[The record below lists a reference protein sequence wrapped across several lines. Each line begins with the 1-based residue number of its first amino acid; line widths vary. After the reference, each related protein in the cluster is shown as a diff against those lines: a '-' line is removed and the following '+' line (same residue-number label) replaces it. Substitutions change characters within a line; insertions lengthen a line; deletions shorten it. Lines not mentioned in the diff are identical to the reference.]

1 MKFDIRTSPVIRYL
15 NLLPCYLHFRGELSI
30 LVCFRE
36 GSIPSFTAKIFQ
48 FVGMWFEPVNLAMF
62 ICKQRI
68 YPQWIFQKRA
78 TIQTIQPHQQDIY
91 IYIYL
96 ESNPYYIQ
104 VKISWVKSIFWSK
117 HTITF
122 LNDHILTQK
131 PCYQRPP
138 ATHLH
143 SFLIP
148 LTMSTGNVLASQK
161 ISVRSSEPVKI
172 SVESGEKA
180 AQETW
185 FGHGYGEF
193 LQKAQV
199 GRLCVEIVA
208 SKKSVI
214 VDEPS

>member
-91 IYIYL
+91 IYIYILSQIHIIFRSRYL
-96 ESNPYYIQ
+96 ESNPYSGQNTPLPSSMIISSPKNPAIRGRQLPISTPSSSHWRCQQ
-104 VKISWVKSIFWSK
+104 VTCWHPRRSASGRQSQSKSLWNLGRKLPRRPGLAMAMVSFCRK
-117 HTITF
+117 HK
-122 LNDHILTQK
+122 LED
-131 PCYQRPP
+131 C
-138 ATHLH
+138 
-143 SFLIP
+143 
-148 LTMSTGNVLASQK
+148 VL
-161 ISVRSSEPVKI
+161 R
-172 SVESGEKA
+172 
-180 AQETW
+180 
-185 FGHGYGEF
+185 
-193 LQKAQV
+193 
-199 GRLCVEIVA
+199 
-208 SKKSVI
+208 
-214 VDEPS
+214 